1 MNKKLLASTA
11 LVGSLM
17 LAGSVNAQTS
27 ITGSLAIVYQGLSN
41 SKDNVGTQKSQ
52 QGFGRESQVNVT
64 NKGKLNT
71 GTDYVAGF
79 SLEFDGNSSASA
91 TEVTSIS
98 NENLYID
105 FITGNTTLT
114 VGVDHVQNSAN
125 LVTPTAYGSA
135 AGVFDGQ
142 HSVAFT
148 DAVGANPKESMGV
161 GIMQTIPGAG
171 RLSAYFVPERGDV
184 GNRDTR
190 IGTTGEGS
198 AFEIGFRGNAGVN
211 GLDVKAFYN
220 KGKKADTLSDDPNAV
235 SLGFAYKIGALSFG
249 ADRLVNDGPLNADEK
264 KSYMFGAAYN
274 VSKDIAVSAHR
285 FTGKTEAVPGVSNT
299 DENGYHLAVG
309 YNLGPVAL
317 GATFTRVDNRGF
329 LASNGDAELFTVALS
344 TNF

>member
-27 ITGSLAIVYQGLSN
+27 ITGNLAIVYQGLSN
-41 SKDNVGTQKSQ
+41 SKDNIGTQKSQ
-52 QGFGRESQVNVT
+52 QGFGRESQVNIT

-71 GTDYVAGF
+71 GVDYAAGF
-79 SLEFDGNSSASA
+79 SLEFDGNSLATA
-91 TEVTSIS
+91 TEATSIS

-105 FITGNTTLT
+105 ITMGNTTFT

-125 LVTPTAYGSA
+125 LVTPTAYGNA
-135 AGVFDGQ
+135 AAVFDTQ

-148 DAVGANPKESMGV
+148 DGVGANPKESMGL
-161 GIMQTIPGAG
+161 GFMQTIPGAG
-171 RLSAYFVPERGDV
+171 RLSGYFVPERGDV
-184 GNRDTR
+184 GNRDNR
-190 IGTTGEGS
+190 IGTAGEGS
-198 AFEIGFRGNAGVN
+198 AFEIGFRGDAGVK

-235 SLGFAYKIGALSFG
+235 SLGVAYKIGNLAIG
-249 ADRLVNDGPLNADEK
+249 ADRLVNDGPLNFDEK
-264 KSYMFGAAYN
+264 KSYNFGLAYN
-274 VSKDIAVSAHR
+274 ISKDIAVSAHR
-285 FTGKTEAVPGVSNT
+285 FSGKI
-299 DENGYHLAVG
+299 ENDPSTARVKEDGYHLAVG

-317 GATFTRVDNRGF
+317 GASFTRVDNRNF
-329 LASNGDAELFTVALS
+329 LASNGDVELFTVGLT